1 MAEMWPMKM
10 LARMAWNL
18 LFILD
23 DKWFNKGGGRMTK
36 SCGVKGAVANPVWKK
51 DAANYSCASTFNY
64 LGSRLILKNN
74 MLF

>member
-36 SCGVKGAVANPVWKK
+36 SCGVKGAVANPVKEER
-51 DAANYSCASTFNY
+51 CGQ
-64 LGSRLILKNN
+64 LCLRQ
-74 MLF
+74 